1 MGKANVSRQSLV
13 EAIATLEAQR
23 GLTGSGQGLE
33 HGANIDQA
41 LETVLQALREKL
53 AQIQSEPGDKKRH
66 QLAVLVAD
74 LSGFTALSE
83 RMDVERVRDAINAM
97 WRVLDAVIRDWGGQI
112 EQHAGDSLLALFG
125 LPQPRRGDAV
135 RAVHAALIMQR
146 ELDLF
151 NERVRRADD
160 DSPDSRWADDWPG
173 PEMRIGI
180 HSGPVY
186 FTRPGNQATREGRAG
201 ARPTAVGDTVALA
214 RGLEELAPVG
224 GVLVSETVFHQ
235 AQNQF
240 QFQPLAETHSSRSSI
255 GPVYRPQAEREASQ
269 GYTPG
274 TVAGQV
280 TRLVGRAEQLDRLEL
295 AYQAAADSHTP
306 HLVTIVGPPGAGKSR
321 LIHEF
326 ANQAGLLAGS
336 PTILRAGTQ
345 GVCPDLP
352 YALARDL
359 LLRRFDI
366 RPQHSRYVIEAKIR
380 QGLANLAGGVTAV
393 PTLPPRED
401 GLMES
406 LALLERLLD
415 ARSAAVPVA
424 EALAVV
430 GPLLRAV
437 TAGRPAIVILEGIN
451 RADDRSLELVDRL
464 VNDPDTG
471 GVLFL
476 AVATATPATDLSRKL
491 PWFGRPDD
499 IFSPVARLD
508 VPPLSPVDSRL
519 MATNILGRLSPPS
532 MRLIDLVVAEAGG
545 NPLYIESFVKLLL
558 ERGVITGGERW
569 RVDMARAEASVL
581 PLSLLQ
587 LTEARLAQLPAVEQA
602 VLCHAAIFGPL
613 CWDAALLQMR
623 NAAGFDEVDIE
634 TALVSLE
641 MQRYLVRDDTYSFG
655 ATRAYAFWRDTV
667 REAAYGAIPPAERR
681 ARHMEVA
688 HWLIANQNEERFSA
702 WFPVDV
708 MIADHLAAA
717 GDPGRANAWRLRANA
732 AVTAGHA

>member
-23 GLTGSGQGLE
+23 GLTDSGQGLE
-33 HGANIDQA
+33 NGANIDHA
-41 LETVLQALREKL
+41 LETVLQALRDKL
-53 AQIQSEPGDKKRH
+53 AQIQSEPGDRKRH

-97 WRVLDAVIRDWGGQI
+97 WSVLDAVIRDWGGQI

-151 NERVRRADD
+151 NARVRGSNDTSS
-160 DSPDSRWADDWPG
+160 DSPWADDWPG

-186 FTRPGNQATREGRAG
+186 FARPGNRPAREGAAV

-214 RGLEELAPVG
+214 RRLEELAPVG

-240 QFQPLAETHSSRSSI
+240 HFQAVEEAAGGRSGI
-255 GPVYRPQAEREASQ
+255 GPVYRALSERATSQ

-280 TRLVGRAEQLDRLEL
+280 TRLVGRAEQVDRLEL
-295 AYQAAADSHTP
+295 AFQAAADSHTP

-326 ANQAGLLAGS
+326 VNQAGLLAGS
-336 PTILRAGTQ
+336 PAILRAGTQ

-359 LLRRFDI
+359 LLRRFHI
-366 RPQHSRYVIEAKIR
+366 RPQHSHYLIEAKIR
-380 QGLANLAGGVTAV
+380 KGLAELIGGAAL
-393 PTLPPRED
+393 LPAASG
-401 GLMES
+401 GLGDS
-406 LALLERLLD
+406 LAMLERLLD
-415 ARSAAVPVA
+415 ARTAAAVPVG

-430 GPLLRAV
+430 GSLLRAV
-437 TAGRPAIVILEGIN
+437 NADRPAIVILEGIN
-451 RADDRSLELVDRL
+451 RADDRSLELVDQL

-476 AVATATPATDLSRKL
+476 AVATARPAADLSRKL
-491 PWFGRPDD
+491 PWFERPDD
-499 IFSPVARLD
+499 IFSPVARID

-519 MATNILGRLSPPS
+519 MATNILSRLSPPS
-532 MRLIDLVVAEAGG
+532 MRLLDLVVAEAEG

-581 PLSLLQ
+581 PLSLHQ

-602 VLCHAAIFGPL
+602 VLRHAAIFGPL

-623 NAAGFDEVDIE
+623 TAAGFDEVDIE
-634 TALVSLE
+634 TALLSLE
-641 MQRYLVRDDTYSFG
+641 MQRYLVRDNTYSFG
-655 ATRAYAFWRDTV
+655 ATQAYAFWRDTV
-667 REAAYGAIPPAERR
+667 REAAYSTIPPAERR

-688 HWLIANQNEERFSA
+688 HWLIANQNEGRFSA

-717 GDPGRANAWRLRANA
+717 GDPGRADAWRQRAN
-732 AVTAGHA
+732 TAMTTGHA

>member
-23 GLTGSGQGLE
+23 GPTGSSQGAGPVE
-33 HGANIDQA
+33 SIDQA
-41 LETVLQALREKL
+41 LETVLQALRDKL

-151 NERVRRADD
+151 NERVRRSAD
-160 DSPDSRWADDWPG
+160 DSPDSPWADDWPG

-186 FTRPGNQATREGRAG
+186 FARPGNRTARDSGAA
-201 ARPTAVGDTVALA
+201 ARPTAVGDTVAVA
-214 RGLEELAPVG
+214 RGLEELAPLG

-240 QFQPLAETHSSRSSI
+240 HFQPMAEARGGRSGM
-255 GPVYRPQAEREASQ
+255 GPVYRALSERETSQ

-280 TRLVGRAEQLDRLEL
+280 TRLVGRAEPMDRLEL
-295 AYQAAADSHTP
+295 AFQAAADSHSP
-306 HLVTIVGPPGAGKSR
+306 HLVTIVGLPGAGKSR

-326 ANQAGLLAGS
+326 VNQAGLLAGS
-336 PTILRAGTQ
+336 PAILRAGTQ

-366 RPQHSRYVIEAKIR
+366 RPQHSRYLIEAKIR
-380 QGLANLAGGVTAV
+380 QGLADLVGGAAPLPTMAPEAVAG
-393 PTLPPRED
+393 
-401 GLMES
+401 S
-406 LALLERLLD
+406 LAMLERLLD
-415 ARSAAVPVA
+415 ARTATAVPVA

-437 TAGRPAIVILEGIN
+437 TADRPAIVILEGIN
-451 RADDRSLELVDRL
+451 RADDHTLELVDRL

-471 GVLFL
+471 AVLFL
-476 AVATATPATDLSRKL
+476 AVATATPAADLGRKL

-519 MATNILGRLSPPS
+519 MATNILSRLAPPS
-532 MRLIDLVVAEAGG
+532 MRLLDLVVAEAEG

-587 LTEARLAQLPAVEQA
+587 LTGARLAQLPAVEQA
-602 VLCHAAIFGPL
+602 VVRHAAIFGPL
-613 CWDAALLQMR
+613 CWDAALLQMKT
-623 NAAGFDEVDIE
+623 AAGFDEVDIE

-641 MQRYLVRDDTYSFG
+641 MQRYLVRDNTYSFG
-655 ATRAYAFWRDTV
+655 ATQAYAFWRDTV
-667 REAAYGAIPPAERR
+667 REAAYGTIPPAERR

-688 HWLIANQNEERFSA
+688 HWLIANQNEGRFSA

-717 GDPGRANAWRLRANA
+717 GDPVRADAWRLRANA

>member
-23 GLTGSGQGLE
+23 GLTGSEQELE

-41 LETVLQALREKL
+41 LDTVLQALRDKL
-53 AQIQSEPGDKKRH
+53 AQIQSEPGDRKRH

-135 RAVHAALIMQR
+135 RAVQAALIMQR

-151 NERVRRADD
+151 NERVRSSDD
-160 DSPDSRWADDWPG
+160 DSPDSPWADDWPG

-186 FTRPGNQATREGRAG
+186 FARPGNRAAREGVSGGRSA
-201 ARPTAVGDTVALA
+201 AVGDTVAVA

-224 GVLVSETVFHQ
+224 DVLVSETVFHQ

-240 QFQPLAETHSSRSSI
+240 HFAPVEEARGNRAGM
-255 GPVYRPQAEREASQ
+255 GPIYRVLTEREMRQ

-280 TRLVGRAEQLDRLEL
+280 TRLVGRAEQIDRLEL
-295 AYQAAADSHTP
+295 AFQAATDSHTP

-326 ANQAGLLAGS
+326 VNQAGLLAGS

-359 LLRRFDI
+359 LLRHFDI
-366 RPQHSRYVIEAKIR
+366 RPQHSRYLIEAKIR
-380 QGLANLAGGVTAV
+380 QGVAELVGVTPLSPV
-393 PTLPPRED
+393 SPPREG
-401 GLMES
+401 GLWGS

-415 ARSAAVPVA
+415 ARSAAVPVE

-437 TAGRPAIVILEGIN
+437 TADRPAIVILEGIN

-464 VNDPDTG
+464 VSEPNTG
-471 GVLFL
+471 AVLFL
-476 AVATATPATDLSRKL
+476 AVATASPATDLSRKL

-519 MATNILGRLSPPS
+519 MATDILSRLSPPS
-532 MRLIDLVVAEAGG
+532 MRLLDLVVAEAEG

-558 ERGVITGGERW
+558 ERGVITGGEHW

-587 LTEARLAQLPAVEQA
+587 LMEARLAQLSAVEQA
-602 VLCHAAIFGPL
+602 VLRHAAIFGPL

-623 NAAGFDEVDIE
+623 TAAGFDEVDIE

-641 MQRYLVRDDTYSFG
+641 MQRYLVRDNTYSFG
-655 ATRAYAFWRDTV
+655 ATQAYAFWRDTV
-667 REAAYGAIPPAERR
+667 REAAYGTILPAERR
-681 ARHMEVA
+681 GRHLEVA
-688 HWLIANQNEERFSA
+688 HWLIANQNEERLSA

-708 MIADHLAAA
+708 MIADHLTAA
-717 GDPGRANAWRLRANA
+717 GDPGRAEAWRQRANA
-732 AVTAGHA
+732 AMTAGHA

>member
-23 GLTGSGQGLE
+23 GLTGSEQELE
-33 HGANIDQA
+33 HGASIDQA
-41 LETVLQALREKL
+41 LETVLQALRDKL
-53 AQIQSEPGDKKRH
+53 AQIQSEPGDRKRH

-97 WRVLDAVIRDWGGQI
+97 WRVLDAVIHDWGGQI

-151 NERVRRADD
+151 NERVRGSAD
-160 DSPDSRWADDWPG
+160 DSPDSPWADDWPG

-186 FTRPGNQATREGRAG
+186 FARPGSRAPKEGVAA
-201 ARPTAVGDTVALA
+201 ARPTAVGDTVAVA

-240 QFQPLAETHSSRSSI
+240 HYQAVAEGRGGRSD
-255 GPVYRPQAEREASQ
+255 GPVYRALAERETSQ
-269 GYTPG
+269 GYMPG

-280 TRLVGRAEQLDRLEL
+280 TRLVGRAEQTDRLEL
-295 AYQAAADSHTP
+295 AFQAAADSHTP

-326 ANQAGLLAGS
+326 VNQAGLLAGS
-336 PTILRAGTQ
+336 PAILRAGTQ

-352 YALARDL
+352 YALVRDL

-366 RPQHSRYVIEAKIR
+366 RPQHSRYVIETKIR
-380 QGLANLAGGVTAV
+380 QGLADLIGGAAV
-393 PTLPPRED
+393 PPPLSD
-401 GLMES
+401 ALFGS
-406 LALLERLLD
+406 LAMLERLLD
-415 ARSAAVPVA
+415 ARSAAVPLD

-430 GPLLRAV
+430 GPLLSTV
-437 TAGRPAIVILEGIN
+437 TSGRPAIVILEGIN
-451 RADDRSLELVDRL
+451 RADERSLELVDRL
-464 VNDPDTG
+464 VNDPETG

-491 PWFGRPDD
+491 PWFERPDD
-499 IFSPVARLD
+499 LFSPVARLD

-519 MATNILGRLSPPS
+519 MATHILSRLSPPS
-532 MRLIDLVVAEAGG
+532 MRLLDLVVAEAEG

-602 VLCHAAIFGPL
+602 VLRHAAIFGPL
-613 CWDAALLQMR
+613 CWDAALLQMKT
-623 NAAGFDEVDIE
+623 AAGFDEVDIE
-634 TALVSLE
+634 TALLSLE
-641 MQRYLVRDDTYSFG
+641 MQRYLVRDNTYSFG
-655 ATRAYAFWRDTV
+655 ATQAYAFWRDTV
-667 REAAYGAIPPAERR
+667 RQAAYGTILPAERR

-688 HWLIANQNEERFSA
+688 LWLIANQNEGRFSA

-708 MIADHLAAA
+708 MIADHLVAA
-717 GDPGRANAWRLRANA
+717 GDPGRADAWRQRATT

>member
-1 MGKANVSRQSLV
+1 MSKANVSRQSLV

-23 GLTGSGQGLE
+23 RLTGGSQAVD
-33 HGANIDQA
+33 HGESIDHA
-41 LETVLQALREKL
+41 LETVLQALRDKL
-53 AQIQSEPGDKKRH
+53 AQIQSEPGDRKRH

-97 WRVLDAVIRDWGGQI
+97 WGVLDAVIRDWGGQI

-135 RAVHAALIMQR
+135 RAVHAALIMQH
-146 ELDLF
+146 ELELF

-160 DSPDSRWADDWPG
+160 DSPDSSWAEDWPS
-173 PEMRIGI
+173 PEMRIGV

-186 FTRPGNQATREGRAG
+186 FARPGSRATRQSLS
-201 ARPTAVGDTVALA
+201 RPTAVGDTVAMA
-214 RGLEELAPVG
+214 RGLEEMAPVG

-240 QFQPLAETHSSRSSI
+240 HFQPVAGARGGRTG
-255 GPVYRPQAEREASQ
+255 GPAYQVLAERETSH
-269 GYTPG
+269 GYLPG

-280 TRLVGRAEQLDRLEL
+280 TRLVGRAAQLDRLEL
-295 AYQAAADSHTP
+295 AFQAAADSHTP

-326 ANQAGLLAGS
+326 VNQAGLLAGS

-366 RPQHSRYVIEAKIR
+366 RPQHSRYMIDVKLR
-380 QGLANLAGGVTAV
+380 QGLAELMGAMAS
-393 PTLPPRED
+393 PPRAD
-401 GLMES
+401 GPWG
-406 LALLERLLD
+406 ALTMLERLLD
-415 ARSAAVPVA
+415 ARSAAMPVD
-424 EALAVV
+424 EALALV

-437 TAGRPAIVILEGIN
+437 TAERPAIVILEGIN
-451 RADDRSLELVDRL
+451 RADDHSLELVNRL
-464 VNDPDTG
+464 VSDPDTG
-471 GVLFL
+471 AVLFL
-476 AVATATPATDLSRKL
+476 AVATASPATDLSRKL
-491 PWFGRPDD
+491 PWFGQPED
-499 IFSPVARLD
+499 IFSPIARLD

-519 MATNILGRLSPPS
+519 MATNILSRLSPPS
-532 MRLIDLVVAEAGG
+532 MRLLDLVVAEADG

-587 LTEARLAQLPAVEQA
+587 LTEARLTQLPAVEQA
-602 VLCHAAIFGPL
+602 VLRHAAIFGPL
-613 CWDAALLQMR
+613 CWDAALLQMKT
-623 NAAGFDEVDIE
+623 AAGFDEVDIE

-641 MQRYLVRDDTYSFG
+641 MQRYLVRDNTYSFG
-655 ATRAYAFWRDTV
+655 ATQAYAFWRDTV

-688 HWLIANQNEERFSA
+688 HWLIANQNEGRFTV

-717 GDPGRANAWRLRANA
+717 GDPARANAWRLRATA